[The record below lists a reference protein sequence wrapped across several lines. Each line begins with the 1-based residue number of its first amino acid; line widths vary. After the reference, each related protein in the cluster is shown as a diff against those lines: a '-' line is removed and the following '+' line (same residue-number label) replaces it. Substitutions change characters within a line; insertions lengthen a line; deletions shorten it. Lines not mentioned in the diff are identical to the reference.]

1 MTNIQLEYIVAVDTC
16 RHFAAAAETCFVTQ
30 PTLSMQIQKLEEEL
44 GVKIFDRSKQPVVPT
59 ETGVEIIRQARVVLK
74 ESLRIK
80 EIIADKKNEL
90 SGEVRLGILPTL
102 APYLLPLF
110 LDNFI
115 KKYPSVKVKLT
126 ELTTANIIAK
136 LKSEELDVG
145 ILVTPLDEEG
155 LFESPLFYEEFFVYV
170 SKGSKLVKKQFVL
183 AEDIDPKEL
192 LLLEEG
198 HCMRSQ
204 IINLCELKYKN
215 RENSNLEY
223 EAGSIETLKKMVE
236 MNHGVTILP
245 ELALNGLS
253 PRQWKMVHYFKKPA
267 PVRQVSLVMH
277 RNYLK
282 KRVIESLKDEILKV
296 IPEKMKDKKKREI
309 ITITNGK

>member
-1 MTNIQLEYIVAVDTC
+1 MTTTQLEYIVALDTC
-16 RHFAAAAETCFVTQ
+16 RHFAAAADTCFVTQ
-30 PTLSMQIQKLEEEL
+30 PTLSMQIQKLEDEL

-59 ETGVEIIRQARVVLK
+59 ETGIEIITQARIVIK
-74 ESLRIK
+74 EAQRIK
-80 EIIADKKNEL
+80 ELIADKKHEL
-90 SGEVRLGILPTL
+90 TGEIRIGILPTL
-102 APYLLPLF
+102 APYLVPLF

-115 KKYPSVKVKLT
+115 KKHPLIKIKLS
-126 ELTTANIIAK
+126 ELTTKSIIAK
-136 LKSEELDVG
+136 LKSEEIDAG
-145 ILVTPLDEEG
+145 ILVTPLEDER

-170 SKGSKLVKKQFVL
+170 SKSSKLVKKQFVL

-215 RENSNLEY
+215 RESSNLEY

-236 MNHGVTILP
+236 LNHGITILP

-253 PRQWKMVHYFKKPA
+253 AKQWKMIHYFKPPA

-282 KRVIESLKDEILKV
+282 KKVIESLKEEILRA
-296 IPEKMKDKKKREI
+296 IPEKMKEKKRREI
-309 ITITNGK
+309 VGLVA

>member
-1 MTNIQLEYIVAVDTC
+1 MTITQLEYIVAVDTY

-30 PTLSMQIQKLEEEL
+30 PTLSMQIQKLEEAL

-59 ETGVEIIRQARVVLK
+59 ETGIEIIRQARIVIK
-74 ESLRIK
+74 EAQRIK
-80 EIIADKKNEL
+80 EIIADKKHEL
-90 SGEVRLGILPTL
+90 SGEIRLGILPTL

-115 KKYPSVKVKLT
+115 KKHPTLKIKLT
-126 ELTTANIIAK
+126 ELTTTNLIAK

-145 ILVTPLDEEG
+145 ILVTPLEEER
-155 LFESPLFYEEFFVYV
+155 LFEAPLFYEEFFVYV
-170 SKGSKLVKKQFVL
+170 SKNSTLVKKQFVL

-215 RENSNLEY
+215 KESSNLEY

-236 MNHGVTILP
+236 LNHGITILP
-245 ELALNGLS
+245 ELALNNLS
-253 PRQWKMVHYFKKPA
+253 PKQWKMIHYFKPPA

-282 KRVIESLKDEILKV
+282 KKVIESLKDEIMKV
-296 IPEKMKDKKKREI
+296 IPDKMKSAKKRSIVEI
-309 ITITNGK
+309 

>member
-1 MTNIQLEYIVAVDTC
+1 MTLTQLEYIIAIDTH
-16 RHFAAAAETCFVTQ
+16 RHFLQAAEKCFVTQ

-59 ETGVEIIRQARVVLK
+59 DTGVEIIRQARIALK
-74 ESLRIK
+74 EANRIK
-80 EIIADKKNEL
+80 EIITDKKHEL
-90 SGEVRLGILPTL
+90 SGEIHLGIIPTL

-110 LDNFI
+110 LDHFI
-115 KKYPSVKVKLT
+115 KKHPGIKIKLT
-126 ELTTANIIAK
+126 ELTTKNIIAK

-145 ILVTPLDEEG
+145 ILVTPLEEDR
-155 LFESPLFYEEFFVYV
+155 LFESHLFYEEFFVYV
-170 SKGSKLVKKQFVL
+170 SKSSPLMKKQFIL

-192 LLLEEG
+192 LMLEEG

-204 IINLCELKYKN
+204 IINLCELRLKTK
-215 RENSNLEY
+215 EQTNLEY

-236 MNHGVTILP
+236 LNHGITILP
-245 ELALNGLS
+245 ELALGGLS
-253 PRQWKMVHYFKKPA
+253 AKQIKMIHHFKPPA

-282 KRVIESLKDEILKV
+282 KKVIESLKEEILKV
-296 IPEKMKDKKKREI
+296 IPEQMKMKKRREVI
-309 ITITNGK
+309 EVAMK

>member
-1 MTNIQLEYIVAVDTC
+1 MTTTQLEYVVAVDTC

-59 ETGVEIIRQARVVLK
+59 ETGIEIIRQARIVIK
-74 ESLRIK
+74 EAQRIK
-80 EIIADKKNEL
+80 EIIADKKHEL
-90 SGEVRLGILPTL
+90 SGEIRLGIIPTL

-115 KKYPSVKVKLT
+115 KKHPSIKIKLT
-126 ELTTANIIAK
+126 ELTTKNIIAK

-145 ILVTPLDEEG
+145 ILVTPLEEER
-155 LFESPLFYEEFFVYV
+155 LFEAPLFYEEFFVYV
-170 SKGSKLVKKQFVL
+170 SKNSTLAKKQFVL

-215 RENSNLEY
+215 KESSNLEY

-236 MNHGVTILP
+236 LNHGITILP
-245 ELALNGLS
+245 ELALNDLS
-253 PRQWKMVHYFKKPA
+253 PKQWKMIHYFKPPA

-282 KRVIESLKDEILKV
+282 KKVIESLKEEILKV
-296 IPEKMKDKKKREI
+296 IPDKMKSAKRRSIVEI
-309 ITITNGK
+309 

>member
-1 MTNIQLEYIVAVDTC
+1 MTLTQLEYIIAIDTY
-16 RHFAAAAETCFVTQ
+16 RHFVLAAEKCFVTQ

-44 GVKIFDRSKQPVVPT
+44 GLKIFDRSKQPVVPT
-59 ETGVEIIRQARVVLK
+59 ETGMEIIRQARIALK
-74 ESLRIK
+74 EAHRIK
-80 EIIADKKNEL
+80 EIIADKKHEL
-90 SGEVRLGILPTL
+90 SGEIHLGIIPTL

-115 KKYPSVKVKLT
+115 KKHPGIKIKLT
-126 ELTTANIIAK
+126 ELTTKNIIAK

-145 ILVTPLDEEG
+145 ILVTPLEEER
-155 LFESPLFYEEFFVYV
+155 LFETPLFYEEFFVYV
-170 SKGSKLVKKQFVL
+170 SKGSVLVKKQFIL

-192 LLLEEG
+192 LMLEEG

-204 IINLCELKYKN
+204 IINLCELKHKN
-215 RENSNLEY
+215 KEHSNLEY

-236 MNHGVTILP
+236 LNHGITILP
-245 ELALNGLS
+245 ELALHGLS
-253 PRQWKMVHYFKKPA
+253 AKQIKMIHSFKPPA

-282 KRVIESLKDEILKV
+282 KKVIESLKEEILKV
-296 IPEKMKDKKKREI
+296 IPEQMKVKKRREVI
-309 ITITNGK
+309 EVGMK

>member
-1 MTNIQLEYIVAVDTC
+1 MTNIQLEYVVAVDTC
-16 RHFAAAAETCFVTQ
+16 RHFAAAADTCFVTQ

-126 ELTTANIIAK
+126 ELTTSNIIAK

-282 KRVIESLKDEILKV
+282 RRVIESLKDEILRV

-309 ITITNGK
+309 ITIIDSK